1 MPFLESLEL
10 TPAGAQAGQ
19 LFIRDFK
26 TRITPNDTQKITL
39 IIAGI
44 YVIAIGILWFVFFAF
59 RIGLLKLMVWLG
71 FCRHVP
77 YLKEICESCLFV
89 AGPAY

>member
-1 MPFLESLEL
+1 MPYFDSLEL
-10 TPAGAQAGQ
+10 TPASAQPGQ
-19 LFIRDFK
+19 LFIRDFQ
-26 TRITPNDTQKITL
+26 TRITPNVTQRNTL

-44 YVIAIGILWFVFFAF
+44 YIIAIAILWFVFVAF
-59 RIGLLKLMVWLG
+59 DWPHEADDWLLG

-89 AGPAY
+89 AGAAY

>member
-1 MPFLESLEL
+1 MPFLDSLEL

-44 YVIAIGILWFVFFAF
+44 YVIAIAILWFVFVAF
-59 RIGLLKLMVWLG
+59 DWPHEADGLVG
-71 FCRHVP
+71 FLQACAI
-77 YLKEICESCLFV
+77 LEGNL
-89 AGPAY
+89 

>member
-44 YVIAIGILWFVFFAF
+44 YIIAIAILWFVLVAF
-59 RIGLLKLMVWLG
+59 DWPLKADG
-71 FCRHVP
+71 FGFLQACAI
-77 YLKEICESCLFV
+77 LEGNL
-89 AGPAY
+89 

>member
-44 YVIAIGILWFVFFAF
+44 YVIAIAILWFVIVAF
-59 RIGLLKLMVWLG
+59 DWTHEADGLVG
-71 FCRHVP
+71 FLQACAV
-77 YLKEICESCLFV
+77 LEGNL
-89 AGPAY
+89 